1 MESMQVGSANG
12 KVASIM
18 MKIVVVS
25 ENGNWIVIE
34 IARTN
39 VEGVQ
44 KHVAPASHGIA
55 LTKSKILTR
64 RE

>member
-1 MESMQVGSANG
+1 
-12 KVASIM
+12 M

-25 ENGNWIVIE
+25 VVMG

-44 KHVAPASHGIA
+44 KHVAPASVS
-55 LTKSKILTR
+55 LKLKRYKRKDKKSY
-64 RE
+64 